1 MISHGRDGQKN
12 RLSSLSPLAFLADAV
27 ERNDRIKS
35 CGRELRQAG
44 MGMAPGKQK

>member
-1 MISHGRDGQKN
+1 MISPGGDGQKN
-12 RLSSLSPLAFLADAV
+12 RLSSLSPLALLADAV